1 MLEPTEQ
8 RKRGRETRGSRQQLQ
23 RQEAQTAAGS
33 DQWSQVTDPR
43 AYTEEMRLRDM
54 LPLPAKARVGD
65 KNQQLLIICRARQS
79 LEVLYHLVNPHNIP
93 LR

>member
-1 MLEPTEQ
+1 MGKVFYIQNKAGRERVLEPTEQ

-43 AYTEEMRLRDM
+43 CTQKR
-54 LPLPAKARVGD
+54 
-65 KNQQLLIICRARQS
+65 
-79 LEVLYHLVNPHNIP
+79 
-93 LR
+93 